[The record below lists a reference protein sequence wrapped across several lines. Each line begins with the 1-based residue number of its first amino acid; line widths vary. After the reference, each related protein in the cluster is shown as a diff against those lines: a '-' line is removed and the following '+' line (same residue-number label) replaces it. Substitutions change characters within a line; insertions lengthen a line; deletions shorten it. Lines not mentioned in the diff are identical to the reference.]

1 MPCAAPCEL
10 LPCDER
16 CDEILKCGH
25 RCPSLCGEICPAADF
40 CQLCCSTERK
50 EDTGVDMIEFAPY
63 SSIDLDESPILVLSC
78 GHFFTRETLDGYLE
92 LDNAYSRDSQGHYN
106 GYIDPAGRLD
116 EQVPKCP
123 SCRQPLLQHSVR
135 RYGRVIN
142 RAAIM
147 EMTRG
152 FLASAS
158 TRYEELKSELVGL
171 ESELIKSR
179 DAFHETLSPTDTDLW
194 REAHMTDTEKK
205 AELAKR
211 LDKIE
216 NISTRLKSFVKTTK
230 EQQQPAMRLYQST
243 VTRKASSTSEK
254 QIEATLYFRP
264 DTRLEL
270 LATILC
276 SRSNL
281 LMVTENALLAHY
293 LKSKA
298 REPLRA
304 SRPIHESLFRTIRQS
319 RLSNRV
325 NNTEVLVDFIS
336 QSASRKAKASM
347 KTCQN
352 NINAARA
359 ESLPGPEVDAIGSYH
374 VSTPFY
380 SL

>member
-1 MPCAAPCEL
+1 
-10 LPCDER
+10 
-16 CDEILKCGH
+16 
-25 RCPSLCGEICPAADF
+25 
-40 CQLCCSTERK
+40 
-50 EDTGVDMIEFAPY
+50 
-63 SSIDLDESPILVLSC
+63 
-78 GHFFTRETLDGYLE
+78 
-92 LDNAYSRDSQGHYN
+92 
-106 GYIDPAGRLD
+106 
-116 EQVPKCP
+116 
-123 SCRQPLLQHSVR
+123 
-135 RYGRVIN
+135 
-142 RAAIM
+142 M

-152 FLASAS
+152 FLASAY

-194 REAHMTDTEKK
+194 REAHMTHTEKK

-254 QIEATLYFRP
+254 QIGATLYFRP

-304 SRPIHESLFRTIRQS
+304 SRPIDESLFGTIRQT

-325 NNTEVLVDFIS
+325 DNTEVLVDFIS

-347 KTCQN
+347 KSCQN

-359 ESLPGPEVDAIGSYH
+359 ESLPGPEVDAIVIFVKMVAIWRQLPRDPNSFEKLNEAIKEATTYLDEADKVCEGQFTGVDDMKETLEVVRKQLSGGTFYQDITDQEMETVVRAMKGSLRFEF
-374 VSTPFY
+374 STGRWYYCQNGHPFAVGDCGRPMVEVKCPECNAPVGGTDHNPAAGVR
-380 SL
+380 SAAELDAIIERE